1 MISQRRGR
9 LLSTGRLSSID
20 VGNTHKNDF
29 SARRTTTPTVKPCL
43 RKNGAQFRGSSLDRR
58 DLSSSLPFKI
68 SDSLHQ
74 LLRMSREDK
83 VVGPF
88 VVSLYYSFE
97 KKRRT
102 LTHEPDCTLTHE
114 LKKRRSVSKSLY

>member
-43 RKNGAQFRGSSLDRR
+43 RCLANWMDDTG
-58 DLSSSLPFKI
+58 
-68 SDSLHQ
+68 
-74 LLRMSREDK
+74 
-83 VVGPF
+83 
-88 VVSLYYSFE
+88 VVSAKVY
-97 KKRRT
+97 
-102 LTHEPDCTLTHE
+102 P
-114 LKKRRSVSKSLY
+114 